1 MKRRGRTTSA
11 VRRSR
16 RQAISTAPSKHS
28 RRHRERRAC
37 DSKRRRV
44 LARIHRTR
52 GQAPQAIEWYRA
64 RRGGAGAIG
73 RRSASAA
80 VRARRGARVGRRD
93 GARSRDLHGAQIGGR
108 ATTAMLR
115 TRVESAVESASA
127 RIVVLIR
134 RLVYVAFF
142 LEVGLL
148 LLVLPWSAF
157 WEQNYFTDAWS
168 WTRVLLSNNF
178 VRGAVSGV
186 GIVNLV
192 AGFADLA
199 LVFAARERHDAPY
212 DPTGHRDDLPR
223 HRSSPPGCRP
233 HRSRTPR
240 AAGVDLVQV
249 REARSRGSRSSRR
262 SWRARSHSHAG
273 TPRGSS

>member
-1 MKRRGRTTSA
+1 
-11 VRRSR
+11 
-16 RQAISTAPSKHS
+16 
-28 RRHRERRAC
+28 
-37 DSKRRRV
+37 
-44 LARIHRTR
+44 
-52 GQAPQAIEWYRA
+52 
-64 RRGGAGAIG
+64 
-73 RRSASAA
+73 
-80 VRARRGARVGRRD
+80 
-93 GARSRDLHGAQIGGR
+93 
-108 ATTAMLR
+108 
-115 TRVESAVESASA
+115 
-127 RIVVLIR
+127 VVLIR

-212 DPTGHRDDLPR
+212 DSTGH
-223 HRSSPPGCRP
+223 
-233 HRSRTPR
+233 
-240 AAGVDLVQV
+240 
-249 REARSRGSRSSRR
+249 AR
-262 SWRARSHSHAG
+262 
-273 TPRGSS
+273 